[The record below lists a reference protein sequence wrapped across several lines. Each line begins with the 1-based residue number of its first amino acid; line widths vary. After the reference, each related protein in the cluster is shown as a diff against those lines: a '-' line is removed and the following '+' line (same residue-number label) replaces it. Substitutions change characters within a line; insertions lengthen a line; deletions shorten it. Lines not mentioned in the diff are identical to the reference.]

1 MKSFFLVG
9 LIGLMVTA
17 CSTGDDDDLLF
28 VDLRSRIDSIDRQ
41 IVDYEGKWSIDGVP
55 VEQTYTVT
63 YVFNQDNDEME
74 VVFPTFPYQ
83 AATEHILPDV
93 NVTNCVMPRALSLQ
107 ISLVG
112 QSMKNNYFNAV
123 EAVSMVGKIDA
134 LDFGLKQ
141 LSYYVK
147 TPEEGTIVITLGL
160 DYSQSVFSFSDTS
173 AGCILV
179 LQHVEMYYE
188 DGRHKTLVLNPA
200 IKLTF
205 VSTKRL

>member
-1 MKSFFLVG
+1 
-9 LIGLMVTA
+9 
-17 CSTGDDDDLLF
+17 
-28 VDLRSRIDSIDRQ
+28 
-41 IVDYEGKWSIDGVP
+41 
-55 VEQTYTVT
+55 
-63 YVFNQDNDEME
+63 
-74 VVFPTFPYQ
+74 
-83 AATEHILPDV
+83 
-93 NVTNCVMPRALSLQ
+93 
-107 ISLVG
+107 
-112 QSMKNNYFNAV
+112 MKNNYFNAV

-147 TPEEGTIVITLGL
+147 TPDEGTIVITLGL